1 MINHA
6 GFSLRFLGQN
16 SFLLTDTNGFSVAID
31 PYLSDWCSHRGAG
44 GAPNAKSRMFPP
56 PIKPED
62 LDVDLVLLTH
72 SHCDHADPETLRVL
86 ATKRH
91 IRVAGP
97 RDALK
102 VAEKAGISAERLRL
116 IHPGEEITFYSKPGV
131 LAAAE
136 QIRWGSGERGIR
148 VKGTFALPTDGSDLN
163 HIGYLI
169 EFSDGSTF
177 WNTGDTA
184 WCDFLPLL
192 SAREVLRTVQQW
204 RKGKMTKTESGS
216 NGGSRCESSGENEY
230 NQSGEPDVSYLD
242 NLGPDVMA
250 VCINA
255 GYGNLSHWD
264 ASRLA
269 GAAQARY
276 VLPAHWDLF
285 PHNSLN
291 PEPFRTSLEK
301 NAPDSMYF
309 LMDRDR
315 IYHYEDGR
323 FEPEN

>member
-1 MINHA
+1 MIQKS
-6 GFSLRFLGQN
+6 GFSIRFLGQN
-16 SFLLTDTNGFSVAID
+16 SFILMDSQGFSIAID
-31 PYLSDWCSHRGAG
+31 PYLSDWCASRGKDKT
-44 GAPNAKSRMFPP
+44 PTPKSRLFPP
-56 PIKPED
+56 PIAPEN

-72 SHCDHADPETLRVL
+72 SHCDHADPETLRAL
-86 ATKRH
+86 AGKGH

-102 VAEKAGISAERLRL
+102 AAEKAGISAERLRL
-116 IHPGEEITFYSKPGV
+116 IHPGEEITFYSKPGM

-136 QIRWGSGERGIR
+136 QIRRSSESPFEGGIR
-148 VKGTFALPTDGSDLN
+148 IKATFALPTDGTDLN
-163 HIGYLI
+163 HVGYI
-169 EFSDGSTF
+169 IRFSDGSTF

-184 WCDFLPLL
+184 WCDLLPTLA
-192 SAREVLRTVQQW
+192 SREVC
-204 RKGKMTKTESGS
+204 KTIAEW
-216 NGGSRCESSGENEY
+216 NGGT
-230 NQSGEPDVSYLD
+230 
-242 NLGPDVMA
+242 GPNVMA

-276 VLPAHWDLF
+276 VVPAHWDLF

-309 LMDRDR
+309 LMERDR
-315 IYHYEDGR
+315 VYHYENGQL
-323 FEPEN
+323 EPSE

>member
-1 MINHA
+1 MINKN

-16 SFLLTDTNGFSVAID
+16 SFILTDSLGFSVAID
-31 PYLSDWCSHRGAG
+31 PYLSDWCANRGTI
-44 GAPNAKSRMFPP
+44 GAPTEKSRLFPP
-56 PIKPED
+56 SIAPED

-72 SHCDHADPETLRVL
+72 SHCDHADPETLRAL
-86 ATKRH
+86 GSKKH

-102 VAEKAGISAERLRL
+102 VAEKAGLSAERLRL
-116 IHPGEEITFYSKPGV
+116 IHAGEEINFFNKPGV

-136 QIRWGSGERGIR
+136 QLRRKTGERSLR
-148 VKGTFALPTDGSDLN
+148 VKATFALPTDGTDLN
-163 HIGYLI
+163 HLGYLLR
-169 EFSDGSTF
+169 FSDGSIF

-184 WCDFLPLL
+184 WCDTLPQLA
-192 SAREVLRTVQQW
+192 SGEVLRTIREWKQENKPEKE
-204 RKGKMTKTESGS
+204 RDDSADMT
-216 NGGSRCESSGENEY
+216 
-230 NQSGEPDVSYLD
+230 LF
-242 NLGPDVMA
+242 GPDVMA

-269 GAAQARY
+269 GAAHAHY
-276 VLPAHWDLF
+276 VVPTHWDLF

-301 NAPDSMYF
+301 NAPGSIYY
-309 LMDRDR
+309 LLERDRDYW
-315 IYHYEDGR
+315 IHEGKL
-323 FEPEN
+323 ELAE

>member
-1 MINHA
+1 MMKET

-16 SFLLTDTNGFSVAID
+16 SFILMDVRGFSVAID
-31 PYLSDWCSHRGAG
+31 PYLSDWCATRGQSKE
-44 GAPNAKSRMFPP
+44 PTAKSRLFPP
-56 PIKPED
+56 PIAPEN

-72 SHCDHADPETLRVL
+72 SHCDHADPETLRAL
-86 ATKRH
+86 AAKRH

-97 RDALK
+97 RDALR

-136 QIRWGSGERGIR
+136 QIRRGTGERGLR
-148 VKGTFALPTDGSDLN
+148 VKAIFALPTDDSDLN
-163 HIGYLI
+163 HLGYLLQ
-169 EFSDGSTF
+169 FSDGSTF

-184 WCDFLPLL
+184 WCDTLPML
-192 SAREVLRTVQQW
+192 AAGAVVKTIREWQAET
-204 RKGKMTKTESGS
+204 GS
-216 NGGSRCESSGENEY
+216 TAPGLGSET
-230 NQSGEPDVSYLD
+230 QEP
-242 NLGPDVMA
+242 GPDVMA

-255 GYGNLSHWD
+255 GYGNLSHWE

-269 GAAQARY
+269 GAAHARY
-276 VLPAHWDLF
+276 VVPAHWDLF

-301 NAPDSMYF
+301 NAPGATYT
-309 LMDRDR
+309 LLERDR
-315 IYHYEDGR
+315 EYWFSEGTLQ
-323 FEPEN
+323 PA

>member
-1 MINHA
+1 MNQR

-16 SFLLTDTNGFSVAID
+16 SFILTDAQGFSVAID
-31 PYLSDWCSHRGAG
+31 PYLSDWCATRGTSTQ
-44 GAPNAKSRMFPP
+44 PTTKSRLFPP
-56 PIKPED
+56 SIKPEE
-62 LDVDLVLLTH
+62 LNVDLVLLTH
-72 SHCDHADPETLRVL
+72 SHCDHADPETLKALVH
-86 ATKRH
+86 KRH
-91 IRVAGP
+91 IRIAGP

-116 IHPGEEITFYSKPGV
+116 IHPGEELIFYNKPGV

-136 QIRWGSGERGIR
+136 HIRRGSSEQGLH
-148 VKGTFALPTDGSDLN
+148 VKATFALPTDGSDLN

-169 EFSDGSTF
+169 KFSDGSTF

-184 WCDFLPLL
+184 WCDILPVLAAGEVVKTIQAWKAEGTQENPDEPGTINSL
-192 SAREVLRTVQQW
+192 SAT
-204 RKGKMTKTESGS
+204 G
-216 NGGSRCESSGENEY
+216 ESS
-230 NQSGEPDVSYLD
+230 
-242 NLGPDVMA
+242 GPDVMA

-269 GAAQARY
+269 GAAHARY
-276 VLPAHWDLF
+276 VIPAHWDLF
-285 PHNSLN
+285 PHNTLN

-301 NAPDSMYF
+301 NAPQSIYV

-315 IYHYEDGR
+315 DYWFSEGQLQLAQ
-323 FEPEN
+323 ETLK

>member
-1 MINHA
+1 MINQA
-6 GFSLRFLGQN
+6 GFVLRFLGQN
-16 SFLLTDTNGFSVAID
+16 SFILTDSKGFSVAID
-31 PYLSDWCSHRGAG
+31 PYLSDWCATRGRSNE
-44 GAPNAKSRMFPP
+44 PTAKSRLFPP
-56 PIKPED
+56 PMRPED

-72 SHCDHADPETLRVL
+72 SHCDHADPETLTAL
-86 ATKRH
+86 ASKRH

-116 IHPGEEITFYSKPGV
+116 IHPGEEITFYNKPGV

-136 QIRWGSGERGIR
+136 QIRRGGGERGLR
-148 VKGTFALPTDGSDLN
+148 VKATFALPTDGSDLN
-163 HIGYLI
+163 HLGYLLQ
-169 EFSDGSTF
+169 FSDGSTF

-184 WCDFLPLL
+184 WCDTLPML
-192 SAREVLRTVQQW
+192 AAGEVVKTIREWKNEGTQ
-204 RKGKMTKTESGS
+204 ES
-216 NGGSRCESSGENEY
+216 
-230 NQSGEPDVSYLD
+230 QGEPGTSESLSSPE
-242 NLGPDVMA
+242 NPPGPDVMA

-269 GAAQARY
+269 GAARARY
-276 VLPAHWDLF
+276 VIPAHWDLF

-301 NAPDSMYF
+301 NAPGSAYF
-309 LMDRDR
+309 LMERDRD
-315 IYHYEDGR
+315 YWFSEGQLQLA
-323 FEPEN
+323 EETP

>member
-1 MINHA
+1 MLNQA
-6 GFSLRFLGQN
+6 GFVLRFLGQN
-16 SFLLTDTNGFSVAID
+16 SFILTDSKGFSVAID
-31 PYLSDWCSHRGAG
+31 PYLSDWCATRGRSTE
-44 GAPNAKSRMFPP
+44 PTAKSRLFPP
-56 PIKPED
+56 PMRPED

-72 SHCDHADPETLRVL
+72 SHCDHADPETLTAL

-136 QIRWGSGERGIR
+136 HLRRGTGERGLR
-148 VKGTFALPTDGSDLN
+148 VKATFALPTDGSDLN
-163 HIGYLI
+163 HLGYLLQ
-169 EFSDGSTF
+169 FSDGSTF

-184 WCDFLPLL
+184 WCDTLPML
-192 SAREVLRTVQQW
+192 AAGEAVKTVQEWKSEVQ
-204 RKGKMTKTESGS
+204 KTEA
-216 NGGSRCESSGENEY
+216 EY
-230 NQSGEPDVSYLD
+230 
-242 NLGPDVMA
+242 GPDVMA

-269 GAAQARY
+269 GAAHARY
-276 VLPAHWDLF
+276 VIPAHWDLF

-301 NAPDSMYF
+301 NAPGSAYF
-309 LMDRDR
+309 LMERDRD
-315 IYHYEDGR
+315 YWFSEGKL
-323 FEPEN
+323 EPAT

>member
-1 MINHA
+1 MLNQA
-6 GFSLRFLGQN
+6 GFVLRFLGQN
-16 SFLLTDTNGFSVAID
+16 SFILTDSKGFSVAID
-31 PYLSDWCSHRGAG
+31 PYLSDWCATRGRSTE
-44 GAPNAKSRMFPP
+44 PTAKSRLFPP
-56 PIKPED
+56 PMRPED

-72 SHCDHADPETLRVL
+72 SHCDHADPETLTAL
-86 ATKRH
+86 APKRH

-116 IHPGEEITFYSKPGV
+116 IHPGEEITFYNKPGV

-136 QIRWGSGERGIR
+136 HLRRGTGERGLR
-148 VKGTFALPTDGSDLN
+148 VKATFALPTDGSDLN
-163 HIGYLI
+163 HLGYLLQ
-169 EFSDGSTF
+169 FSDGSTF

-184 WCDFLPLL
+184 WCDTLPML
-192 SAREVLRTVQQW
+192 AAGEAVKTVQEWKSEVQ
-204 RKGKMTKTESGS
+204 KTEA
-216 NGGSRCESSGENEY
+216 EY
-230 NQSGEPDVSYLD
+230 
-242 NLGPDVMA
+242 GPDVMA

-269 GAAQARY
+269 GAAHARY
-276 VLPAHWDLF
+276 VIPAHWDLF

-301 NAPDSMYF
+301 NAPGSAYF
-309 LMDRDR
+309 LMERDRD
-315 IYHYEDGR
+315 YWFSEGKL
-323 FEPEN
+323 EPAT

>member
-1 MINHA
+1 MNQT

-16 SFLLTDTNGFSVAID
+16 SFILTDARGFSVAID
-31 PYLSDWCSHRGAG
+31 PYLSDWCATRGTSTQ
-44 GAPNAKSRMFPP
+44 PTAKSRLFPP
-56 PIKPED
+56 AIRPEE

-72 SHCDHADPETLRVL
+72 SHCDHADLETLKAL
-86 ATKRH
+86 APKRH
-91 IRVAGP
+91 IRIAGP

-102 VAEKAGISAERLRL
+102 IAEKAGISAERIRL
-116 IHPGEEITFYSKPGV
+116 IHPGEEITFHSKPGV

-136 QIRWGSGERGIR
+136 QIRSGSGERGLR
-148 VKGTFALPTDGSDLN
+148 VKATFALPTDGSDLN
-163 HIGYLI
+163 HVGYLLQ
-169 EFSDGSTF
+169 FSDGSTF

-184 WCDFLPLL
+184 WCDILPVL
-192 SAREVLRTVQQW
+192 AAGEVVKTIQAW
-204 RKGKMTKTESGS
+204 RAENTE
-216 NGGSRCESSGENEY
+216 ESP
-230 NQSGEPDVSYLD
+230 GEPGTSEIPSSPESPA
-242 NLGPDVMA
+242 GPDVMA

-269 GAAQARY
+269 GAAHARY

-301 NAPDSMYF
+301 NAPGSIYF
-309 LMDRDR
+309 LMERDR
-315 IYHYEDGR
+315 EYR
-323 FEPEN
+323 FNEGQLQPAQENL